1 LAALLLCAAPSA
13 VAQEQRDKVAPRRET
28 DLPSSESPNASA
40 PPAASTNAADQALVP
55 APAPAPDSAPASA
68 PGSASSSPPTPTPGL
83 RRVPDDGTPN
93 LRRVPDPAPLP
104 FPLPPIAA
112 PPPTYGARAT
122 ATRTRNARP
131 NVATVT
137 RIDRPR
143 VDRSPSLTS
152 DGTLR
157 ALPSVATFRRSS
169 SLVADPSSQ
178 GLNLRGL
185 APSGVSRTLVL
196 LDGVPLND
204 PFGGW
209 VYWRSVPRLG
219 LDHIEV
225 VPGGGSALYG
235 SAALGGVVQLYA
247 RPPSQ
252 EGVDADLSY
261 GNLDTLTLGLRFAH
275 QFDTFGAAIEGDWLT
290 SDGYR
295 IVSGADRGPV
305 DGETPSEHGNISG
318 RFTLDVT
325 RKLRISTALSFFREV
340 QNGGT
345 RFTTSEVS
353 LGLASLGV
361 AYETKNAGQF
371 ELSLFGRR
379 ELFGQVRA
387 RIDEARETEA
397 RSGEQS
403 VPSGDEGGALT
414 WTSPEV
420 SGFGT
425 HQFLAGIDARHIG
438 GKSTDRLYPA
448 MTQPDSVLVKH
459 ISGEQWSAG
468 GFVQDLVRITEQ
480 IDLQASL
487 RGDLWRNYDADR
499 SLERASGDVTQSR
512 GRARQESTLSP
523 RLGVL
528 VHLQPWLRLRAAGYR
543 AFRAPTL
550 NELYR
555 SFQVGTILT
564 AANDRLGPEHVLG
577 GELGLEFATTSARL
591 RLTGFY
597 NHLDDPIVNAT
608 LSAPL
613 PDGSTRQ
620 RQNLGAAQVYGFEFD
635 ARYAFNPYTRFDFAY
650 TLARSEVTDAG
661 VMRTLVGKRLPQDPE
676 HRATFGVMFEQP
688 RWFSGMVQVRVVG
701 PQWED
706 DLNTLSMNGFAVLDA
721 FASRI
726 LAGGLEVFAGA
737 ENILNVRYLVGRAGV
752 DTLGAPFTFRV
763 GLRLRSQ
770 YRP

>member
-1 LAALLLCAAPSA
+1 MLCAASGA
-13 VAQEQRDKVAPRRET
+13 LAQEREKVAPGRET
-28 DLPSSESPNASA
+28 DLPDAGAGTGAEPDELRPDADSA
-40 PPAASTNAADQALVP
+40 AASSAA
-55 APAPAPDSAPASA
+55 APDSAPAPA
-68 PGSASSSPPTPTPGL
+68 AEPSPPSP
-83 RRVPDDGTPN
+83 TPN
-93 LRRVPDPAPLP
+93 LRRVPDDETPNLRRVPGPTPLP
-104 FPLPPIAA
+104 WSVPPLAA
-112 PPPTYGARAT
+112 TTTTFGAKAT
-122 ATRTRNARP
+122 ATRTRNPRP

-137 RIDRPR
+137 RVDRPR

-157 ALPSVATFRRSS
+157 ALPSAATFRRSS

-247 RPPSQ
+247 RPPSH
-252 EGVDADLSY
+252 EGVDADIAY
-261 GNLDTLTLGLRFAH
+261 GNLDTLTLGLRLAH
-275 QFDTFGAAIEGDWLT
+275 QFGSFGGAIEADWLT

-295 IVSGADRGPV
+295 IVSGADHGPV

-325 RKLRISTALSFFREV
+325 RRLRISTGLSYFREV

-345 RFTTSEVS
+345 RFTTAEVS
-353 LGLASLGV
+353 LGLANLGV
-361 AYETKNAGQF
+361 AYDTERAGQF
-371 ELSLFGRR
+371 ELSLFARR
-379 ELFGQVRA
+379 ETFGQVRA
-387 RIDEARETEA
+387 RIDEDRESEA
-397 RSGEQS
+397 RAGEQD
-403 VPSGDEGGALT
+403 VPSGDEGGALS

-425 HQFLAGIDARHIG
+425 HQFLAGVDARHIDG
-438 GKSTDRLYPA
+438 RSTDRVYPA
-448 MTQPDSVLVKH
+448 MTQPDSVLAKR
-459 ISGEQWSAG
+459 ISGEQWTLGA
-468 GFVQDLVRITEQ
+468 FVQDLVQ
-480 IDLQASL
+480 IERVVDLQANL
-487 RGDLWRNYDADR
+487 RGDLWRNYDAER
-499 SLERASGDVTQSR
+499 VLERASGDRTQSR
-512 GRARQESTLSP
+512 SRARQESTLSP
-523 RLGVL
+523 RLGAL

-577 GELGLEFATTSARL
+577 GELGLELAATSARL
-591 RLTGFY
+591 RLTGFF

-608 LSAPL
+608 LPAPL
-613 PDGSTRQ
+613 PDGSARQ
-620 RQNLGAAQVYGFEFD
+620 RQNLGAAQVFGFELD
-635 ARYAFNPYTRFDFAY
+635 ARFAFNPYSRFDFAY
-650 TLARSEVTDAG
+650 TFARSEVTDAG
-661 VMRTLVGKRLPQDPE
+661 PMRALLGKRLPQDPE

-688 RWFSGMVQVRVVG
+688 SWFSGMLQVRVIG

-706 DLNTLSMNGFAVLDA
+706 DLNTLSMNGYAVLDA
-721 FASRI
+721 FLSRN
-726 LAGGLEVFAGA
+726 LAGGLEIFAGA

-752 DTLGAPFTFRV
+752 DTLAAPFTFRV